1 MSHASLEIDSPIVT
15 PLLTDWPHP
24 IKGVVFDMDGLL
36 LDTERLYKQV
46 MLEICAEWG
55 LHMSEEIFI
64 SLVGIPGD
72 KSADIYYRHYGRDF
86 DVARFNTLCFE
97 RISALCEVVVPLKVG
112 AKLLVEQLSERQVPI
127 AVATSTGRDMAH
139 GFLER
144 AGLKQHFDQIVT
156 RHDVTH
162 GKPNPEPFLTAA
174 KRLGLAPEQCIAFE
188 DSHNGVRAAHSA
200 GMATIMVPDIL
211 LPIDEIA
218 QRCAAIMPSLLHF
231 KTELDHFFVPMA
243 QK

>member
-1 MSHASLEIDSPIVT
+1 MSQTASEIDTIIQT
-15 PLLTDWPHP
+15 PHLADWPHP

-46 MLEICAEWG
+46 MIEICTEWD
-55 LHMSEEIFI
+55 LHMSDEIFI
-64 SLVGIPGD
+64 SLVGIPSNE
-72 KSADIYYRHYGRDF
+72 SAKIYRHHYGDAF
-86 DVARFNTLCFE
+86 DVDAFNALCFE
-97 RISALCEVVVPLKVG
+97 RITLACEEAVPLKPG
-112 AKLLVEQLSERQVPI
+112 AKLLVEQLSLRDVPI

-139 GFLER
+139 RFLDQ
-144 AGLKQHFDQIVT
+144 AGLKPHFDHIVT
-156 RHDVTH
+156 RNDVSN

-174 KRLGLAPEQCIAFE
+174 KRLDLAPENCIAFE
-188 DSHNGVRAAHSA
+188 DSHNGVRAAHGA

-211 LPIDEIA
+211 QPIDEIA

-231 KTELDHFFVPMA
+231 KIELDHFFAPAA